1 MSAKSQENNMRRLA
15 DLLSRDLGYIWGERE
30 SGPNGAKK
38 TFLHL
43 GKVFL
48 RALSKDL
55 GLRDAQIKSNPCG
68 IAVSGDCSL
77 IGMWEGNGI
86 SIRLSQFCGGK
97 YVLLYRTVRNI
108 RDNTGGRNHFLTQD
122 DLRKLSYSE
131 LLKKLGALRK
141 EGGPHERHDNGRYDW
156 AA

>member
-1 MSAKSQENNMRRLA
+1 MSVKSQENNMRRLA
-15 DLLSRDLGYIWGERE
+15 NLLSKDLGYIWGERE

-38 TFLHL
+38 TFLNL

-55 GLRDAQIKSNPCG
+55 GLRDAKVLSNPSG

-77 IGMWEGNGI
+77 IGMWEDNGI
-86 SIRLSQFCGGK
+86 YINLSQFCGGK
-97 YVLLYRTVRNI
+97 YVLLYRTARHI
-108 RDNTGGRNHFLTQD
+108 RDYSGSHNHFLTLD
-122 DLRKLSYSE
+122 DLRKLSYTD
-131 LLKKLGALRK
+131 LLEKFTALRK
-141 EGGPHERHDNGRYDW
+141 EGGSHGRRNNSW